1 MKYTTLILLL
11 GFFSGACLTPDYNR
25 SSYRE
30 NAADV
35 VYRGDLFALQNSIQR
50 GASINERDS
59 FQRKYTPLMV
69 AAREGELEIARWLIE
84 RKADVNAVTRDGHTA
99 LMYACYNRN
108 TDIVKLLLDSG
119 ADPYKKTLQGHTAMS
134 ETTREE
140 EKDIRELLIKA
151 GVRK

>member
-1 MKYTTLILLL
+1 MKYTRLILLL

-69 AAREGELEIARWLIE
+69 AA
-84 RKADVNAVTRDGHTA
+84 
-99 LMYACYNRN
+99 
-108 TDIVKLLLDSG
+108 
-119 ADPYKKTLQGHTAMS
+119 
-134 ETTREE
+134 
-140 EKDIRELLIKA
+140 
-151 GVRK
+151 